1 MKRISAFLRA
11 LTGISLRAKLIIANI
26 AIATLAI
33 IAIALL
39 SVRSAR
45 ESSNYLA
52 SQFTQSERQRA
63 EDNLSGSAE
72 RYARDLNEFFTSIET
87 SMSILG
93 NNMTGV
99 FAQEELIGE
108 SKSWDARSDLTLL
121 AGGSWDNDNEEPGSI
136 FLPVGKLPHNNY
148 IEINTLKQ
156 LDFLA
161 PGLLKNNPDVIAVY
175 FGSARSET
183 FYYPNVDL
191 ANLLPPDFDITQRP
205 WYVAAGPGE
214 NEKREVVWSK
224 PYVDAALNGLVV
236 TSSVPVFDEYE
247 QFRGVAA
254 MDLQLVRI
262 TNLITTIRY
271 GESGYAF
278 VVDREGHLIALSEK
292 GYADLAVTAEDLETG
307 AYLETSLMKDASRE
321 LLLVLTK
328 MASFQSGITT
338 IELNGVQKY
347 ITYRPIPSVGYSL
360 GLVVDVDETQ
370 QNVMATEQRLSDD
383 AGRSLLNLAGIM
395 AGIWLFFLL
404 ISQRLGTTL
413 IAPLTE
419 LTETARRIADGD
431 LTASIT
437 ARSTDEVGVLANTL
451 NTMTGNLRGV
461 IDATE
466 QRVIE
471 RTSELQ
477 KTTEESLKRAQE
489 LRTISE
495 VARAIS
501 AETKLGTLL
510 NRVTNLVSEAFGFY
524 HVGVFLLDQTKTSAI
539 LRATNSPGGRKML
552 ARGHSL
558 KVGQV
563 GIVGYVTSAGE
574 PRIALDVGTDAVFF
588 DNPDLPETR
597 SEMALPLKVR
607 DSIIG
612 ALDVQSTE
620 VNAFSLEDIETIS
633 ILADQIAIAI
643 ENARLL
649 EETQQALSEIQ
660 AVYGESISRAWENKT
675 VKNLIGY
682 QYSAAGGQQVRE
694 PIERKES
701 REAMQ
706 AGRTNI
712 SPAEDGS
719 PALAVPIRLR
729 DQVIGVVNIR
739 SGESNRPWKEDEIAV
754 VEATVE
760 RLALA
765 LENARLFEET
775 SGRAAREHAVA
786 EITAK
791 IRQTNDPQAMIQTA
805 LQELKRVLGVTR
817 VEIVP
822 QSVSTPP
829 ADPLTSGE
837 MENA

>member
-588 DNPDLPETR
+588 DNPDLPQTR

-620 VNAFSLEDIETIS
+620 VNAFSQEDIETIS

>member
-620 VNAFSLEDIETIS
+620 VNAFSQEDIETIS

-682 QYSAAGGQQVRE
+682 QYSATGGQQVRE